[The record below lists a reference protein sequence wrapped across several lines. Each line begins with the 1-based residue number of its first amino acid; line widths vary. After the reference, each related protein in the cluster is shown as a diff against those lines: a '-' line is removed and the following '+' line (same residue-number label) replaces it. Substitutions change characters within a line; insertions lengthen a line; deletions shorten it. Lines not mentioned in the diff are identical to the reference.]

1 MLSSGIYEQI
11 VNTRISTELSKL
23 DPEQYD
29 IQLESLDADDARRM
43 LTFYISYQNI
53 ARGSWKRLLGRE
65 YKLLPG
71 STGCAIF

>member
-23 DPEQYD
+23 NPEQCD

-43 LTFYISYQNI
+43 LTFYISYQDI
-53 ARGSWKRLLGRE
+53 ARG
-65 YKLLPG
+65 
-71 STGCAIF
+71 